1 MDRVLL
7 QVKEFIKRAK
17 AWRNDTWETQRLSEG
32 KPKSYLLSCI
42 VLRGY
47 EKALPKV
54 GPGANTRSIAMQ

>member
-17 AWRNDTWETQRLSEG
+17 AWRNTTWERLSEG